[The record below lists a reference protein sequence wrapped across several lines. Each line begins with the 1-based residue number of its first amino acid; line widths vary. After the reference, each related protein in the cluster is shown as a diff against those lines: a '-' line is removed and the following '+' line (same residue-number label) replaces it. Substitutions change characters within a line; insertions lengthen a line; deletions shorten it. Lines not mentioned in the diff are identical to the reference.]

1 MPLLRRQK
9 QEDGPKASLK
19 ELLPYLFVRRRLFV
33 TAIALSLV
41 GAFTSLVQPLI
52 VQHLIGS
59 VEQQQP
65 LGWLPLFLVAFVLA
79 DAIVAGIEHFLLQ
92 VIGENVVRRS
102 RKRLVMRMLHLPIAE
117 FDARRTGDLVSRVGS
132 DTTLLRAVLTQGL
145 VEAIGGTLTMI
156 GAIIFMAFLDLTLL
170 GITIGVVVVAF
181 VLIGVVMPFLSR
193 ATRAAQEEV
202 GKLTSALERSIS
214 GVRTIRAAGATDA
227 EISEIGNRTD
237 DAYRAGVRVARISA
251 LFVPISSVAI
261 QVAFLAVVGVG
272 GVRVAAGDLAIGALV
287 AFLMFLFLMIM
298 PLGQLFGA
306 MSAVSQALGALGRI
320 QEIVRIPS
328 EAESEPVRSGAPS
341 ASGSSAIEF
350 AAVSFRYP
358 DAVLEAADTAA
369 DPVPKAVLDHVSFR
383 VPTGSK
389 VALVGPSGAGKSTT
403 FALIERFY
411 EPSSG
416 TIYVDGHDTVSV
428 PHEELRARIGYVEQ
442 DARVLAG
449 SIRDNLLIGSYDAS
463 EEDMLEVLER
473 VNLAD
478 IVARTDAGLD
488 AQVGEG
494 GVKLSGG
501 QRQRLAIARAVA
513 KNPEPPVLLLDEST
527 SSLDSLNEV
536 RMKEAIDEVS
546 RGRTLL
552 VIAHRLSTVVDSD
565 MIVVLNDGR
574 VEATGTHAE
583 LLESSTLYRSI
594 ADHQL
599 LAS

>member
-1 MPLLRRQK
+1 MPLLRRPK

-19 ELLPYLFVRRRLFV
+19 ELLPYLFVRRGLFI

-41 GAFTSLVQPLI
+41 GAFTSLIQPLI
-52 VQHLIGS
+52 VQHLIGR
-59 VEQQQP
+59 VEEQSP

-79 DAIVAGIEHFLLQ
+79 DALVAGIEHFLLQ

-102 RKRLVMRMLHLPIAE
+102 RKRLVLRMLHLPIAE

-145 VEAIGGTLTMI
+145 VEAIGGTLTMV
-156 GAIIFMAFLDLTLL
+156 GAIVFMAFLDLTLL

-214 GVRTIRAAGATDA
+214 GVRTIRAAGATD
-227 EISEIGNRTD
+227 EEVGEIGNRTD

-251 LFVPISSVAI
+251 LFVPISGVAI

-272 GVRVAAGDLAIGALV
+272 GIRVASGDLAIGSLV

-328 EAESEPVRSGAPS
+328 EAESEPVREGMPATSGDA
-341 ASGSSAIEF
+341 AIEF
-350 AAVSFRYP
+350 AGVSFRYP
-358 DAVLEAADTAA
+358 DAVLDAADTDAGT
-369 DPVPKAVLDHVSFR
+369 VSNAVLDRVSFR
-383 VPTGSK
+383 VPAGSK

-411 EPSSG
+411 EPSAG
-416 TIYVDGHDTVSV
+416 TIYVGGEDTVSV
-428 PHEELRARIGYVEQ
+428 PHEELRAQIGYVEQ

-449 SIRDNLLIGSYDAS
+449 SIRDNLRIGSYDAS
-463 EEDMLEVLER
+463 DAAMHGVLER

-478 IVARTDAGLD
+478 VVSRTAEGLD

-501 QRQRLAIARAVA
+501 QRQRLAIARALLA
-513 KNPEPPVLLLDEST
+513 APPILLLDEST

-565 MIVVLNDGR
+565 MIVVLDDGR

-583 LLESSTLYRSI
+583 LLESSSLYRSI